1 MSSPPSSSRYEAL
14 LPIGSGGVAQVSVG
28 RRRGDSRLVALKRAH
43 AYVREAPGLA
53 ESLKR
58 EAQLASRLDHP
69 NIVSVL
75 DVEELEDELV
85 LVLDYV
91 EGCTLR
97 ALGAKLQKTGVE
109 RPREVIRVVLDVAT
123 GLQAAHDAGL
133 VHRDVSPSNV
143 LLGLDGVARIADF
156 GIAKAQFDATDRTE
170 TGVLKGKSSYMAP
183 EYVLHQHAKPASDL
197 FSLAVL
203 CWEALTGT
211 RLFKGATDVETLMAV
226 AAAEIRPMAPERPAL
241 APLDPVLARALARAP
256 EDRQAS
262 AAHFARELEAVAEA
276 HGLLASHGDVGAL
289 VRRLFA
295 QELAERGRLLD
306 RDEETMA
313 APLSAP
319 HPPSVIVLPQSAP
332 VMPVS
337 TPIMVPRS
345 VPSVPV
351 APVVAIPRP
360 ATPPVTAP
368 GRRKTRA
375 RQRARRDLLAL
386 LGALALL
393 GVALALLAHRLRSV
407 APLEEPVIVRASAT
421 PGDLA
426 APLKTADLLDAGPPP
441 PASAS
446 GSPASPRPRS
456 HRRGVVPA
464 TPAR

>member
-1 MSSPPSSSRYEAL
+1 M
-14 LPIGSGGVAQVSVG
+14 AQVSVG

-43 AYVREAPGLA
+43 AHVREDPGLA

-75 DVEELEDELV
+75 DVEELDEELV

-97 ALGAKLQKTGVE
+97 ALTAKLQKAGVD
-109 RPREVIRVVLDVAT
+109 RPREVIRVVLDVAA

-203 CWEALTGT
+203 CWEALTGA
-211 RLFKGATDVETLMAV
+211 RLFKGANDVETLMAV
-226 AAAEIRPMAPERPAL
+226 AAAEIRPIAPERPAL
-241 APLDPVLARALARAP
+241 AALDPVIARALARAP

-262 AAHFARELEAVAEA
+262 AAHFARELEAVAQA

-295 QELAERGRLLD
+295 QELAERGKLLD
-306 RDEETMA
+306 HDEEQTMA

-319 HPPSVIVLPQSAP
+319 HPPSVIVLPQSMP
-332 VMPVS
+332 VVPVS

-368 GRRKTRA
+368 ARRKTRA
-375 RQRARRDLLAL
+375 RQRARRDLLTL
-386 LGALALL
+386 VGALALL

-407 APLEEPVIVRASAT
+407 APIEEPVIVHAS
-421 PGDLA
+421 PSA
-426 APLKTADLLDAGPPP
+426 AVSKPADLLDAAPTP

-446 GSPASPRPRS
+446 GSPAPPRLRR

-464 TPAR
+464 TSAP